1 MFYHLLKIRNCKL
14 KIAFFALILFL
25 LMAKNVDA
33 SVINKSPNYLGS
45 SNGLVGYWTMDG
57 SNVNWKTG
65 LIIDSSGKNN
75 SGIMKNMATSTAT
88 VPGKIG
94 QALNFD
100 GTNDQ
105 VTFTSVP
112 PGFNVSEG
120 TMSLWFSLQPMSNYG
135 ELVNVRTDGNNEVS
149 AGWVNSKNQFRFAYT
164 AGGTIKSVST
174 STISE
179 NNIWYHSAMTWSKS
193 NDQLKVYFSGIQAST
208 TQTNLGT
215 WVGAP
220 TIFTFGNDPFNEFLK
235 GKMDDIRIYN
245 RVLSAAEILTIYNSS
260 AAKFNVS
267 PTNYLTSGLVG
278 YWTMDGSK
286 VNWKTGAVTDSSGF
300 GNTGTITNMAT
311 STGVAIGKIGQA
323 LNFDGGDDYVNMGNV
338 SVLNMGLSDW
348 TTSAWIKSTGINGWI
363 VGKLSIVDGGNPDA
377 WFFNI
382 NNSGRIACSIFKSGR
397 TRINSTDD
405 GALIND
411 NKWHHVVCVWNRA
424 GSMIRYVD
432 GVANGS
438 ATSISSESAQSISNN
453 QQAFIGARDNSPP
466 DLFFIGSTDDVRV
479 YNRALT
485 AKEIQTL
492 YNIGATTK
500 FNVSPTKY
508 LTTGLVGYWT
518 MDGKDTPW
526 TSATAATT
534 VDKSGKGN
542 TGTLT
547 NMSQSISPIAGKV
560 GQGLSF
566 DGSDDFIS
574 MADANVYDFGVNEN
588 FSVAFW
594 VKYNNNTANN
604 AAIVE
609 KWSGAGGYPFVFR
622 ISGGNPKQVLM
633 ARYDSTNNPN
643 VSTATVTP
651 LATWFHVVGVKSGS
665 NLFMYANGILQNSST
680 DTTTGVTSNNSLLYI
695 GQRGDGSNRFNGLID
710 DVRVYNRALSANEVS
725 QLYNMGR

>member
-1 MFYHLLKIRNCKL
+1 MKIRNCKLKIMLNHLLKIRNCKL

-179 NNIWYHSAMTWSKS
+179 NNIWYHGAMTWSKS

-278 YWTMDGSK
+278 
-286 VNWKTGAVTDSSGF
+286 F
-300 GNTGTITNMAT
+300 LTIDCN
-311 STGVAIGKIGQA
+311 K
-323 LNFDGGDDYVNMGNV
+323 LNF
-338 SVLNMGLSDW
+338 
-348 TTSAWIKSTGINGWI
+348 
-363 VGKLSIVDGGNPDA
+363 
-377 WFFNI
+377 
-382 NNSGRIACSIFKSGR
+382 
-397 TRINSTDD
+397 
-405 GALIND
+405 
-411 NKWHHVVCVWNRA
+411 
-424 GSMIRYVD
+424 
-432 GVANGS
+432 
-438 ATSISSESAQSISNN
+438 
-453 QQAFIGARDNSPP
+453 
-466 DLFFIGSTDDVRV
+466 
-479 YNRALT
+479 
-485 AKEIQTL
+485 
-492 YNIGATTK
+492 
-500 FNVSPTKY
+500 
-508 LTTGLVGYWT
+508 
-518 MDGKDTPW
+518 
-526 TSATAATT
+526 
-534 VDKSGKGN
+534 
-542 TGTLT
+542 
-547 NMSQSISPIAGKV
+547 
-560 GQGLSF
+560 
-566 DGSDDFIS
+566 
-574 MADANVYDFGVNEN
+574 
-588 FSVAFW
+588 
-594 VKYNNNTANN
+594 
-604 AAIVE
+604 
-609 KWSGAGGYPFVFR
+609 
-622 ISGGNPKQVLM
+622 
-633 ARYDSTNNPN
+633 
-643 VSTATVTP
+643 
-651 LATWFHVVGVKSGS
+651 
-665 NLFMYANGILQNSST
+665 
-680 DTTTGVTSNNSLLYI
+680 
-695 GQRGDGSNRFNGLID
+695 
-710 DVRVYNRALSANEVS
+710 
-725 QLYNMGR
+725 